1 MKKKCEGDAGG
12 LPASEYNGTEEL
24 PDWLEGRKAMGRC
37 PEEENNC
44 TRGGQSA
51 RQYDEDFISSRARF
65 RRGECQPSI
74 SLDLTSESL
83 VRSR

>member
-44 TRGGQSA
+44 TRDGQKA
-51 RQYDEDFISSRARF
+51 KDNTESSY
-65 RRGECQPSI
+65 
-74 SLDLTSESL
+74 SLGCGRVNINTIFEEI
-83 VRSR
+83 